1 MPSAPP
7 HVPPRRAL
15 YVAVAVAVA
24 SIAPPLRAQ
33 PSAKAPA
40 VLTLDEA
47 LAIAKRNN
55 PTYQLALTGQARA
68 AANRRTAYGALI
80 PTLGTNF
87 NVNYRE
93 GIQQFFAGV
102 PFGAANNT
110 VGSSYGINA
119 NMTISPGVGFGLR
132 SANASMDAADE
143 TVTLGLLQLRRDVT
157 VQFMNA
163 LQARARV
170 TLQDT
175 LLASARS
182 QLTLTEARAKAGLA
196 TDLDVRRSQVS
207 VGQQEVALLQAR
219 SQADVEVFR
228 LFQQIGV
235 SQSSTVQLSG
245 DLPII
250 APPSD
255 LQGLLAKATQASPD
269 LRSRRARLSASQ
281 QAYRAQQAQYLPTL
295 NLGANLS
302 GATQRLLGTVPAGAP
317 TGGQGT
323 FPFDFVRQP
332 YTLSAGLSLPIFN
345 GFQREQQIQV
355 ANADR
360 RDAEAQLRQTE
371 LAVQTTVVTQVTI
384 LQADYR
390 AVEINRANLAAA
402 REALTLAEER
412 YRLGL
417 ANLVDLVQVRA
428 DLERASNDYIAS
440 IYTFHRDYA
449 QLEAVTGPLR

>member
-1 MPSAPP
+1 VLLRRSLLLAAVTVGLAPTLGAQSA
-7 HVPPRRAL
+7 AT
-15 YVAVAVAVA
+15 
-24 SIAPPLRAQ
+24 
-33 PSAKAPA
+33 APA

-55 PTYQLALTGQARA
+55 PTYQLALNGQSRA
-68 AANRRTAYGALI
+68 AANRRAAYGALI
-80 PTLGTNF
+80 PSLNSNF

-102 PFGAANNT
+102 AFGAANNT
-110 VGSSYGINA
+110 VGSSYGLNA
-119 NMTISPGVGFGLR
+119 NLTISPGLGFGLR
-132 SANASMDAADE
+132 SANADYSAADAS
-143 TVTLGLLQLRRDVT
+143 VNLGLMQLRRDVT

-170 TLQDT
+170 SLQDT
-175 LLASARS
+175 LLASART

-219 SQADVEVFR
+219 SQAEVEVFR
-228 LFQQIGV
+228 LFQQLGV
-235 SQSSTVQLSG
+235 TPEGDVRLSG
-245 DLPII
+245 DLPIT
-250 APPSD
+250 APPTD
-255 LQGLLAKATQASPD
+255 LKALQANATQMSPE
-269 LRSRRARLSASQ
+269 LRNRRAQLTSAQ
-281 QAYRAQQAQYLPTL
+281 QTYRAQQTQYLPTL
-295 NLGANLS
+295 NLGANVS
-302 GATQRLLGTVPAGAP
+302 GATQRLLGTLPPNAP
-317 TGGQGT
+317 TGGQGS

-345 GFQREQQIQV
+345 GFQREQQIQ
-355 ANADR
+355 AASAGR
-360 RDAEAQLRQTE
+360 REAEAQLRQSE
-371 LAVQTTVVTQVTI
+371 LAVQTTVVSQATI
-384 LQADYR
+384 LQADYK

-428 DLERASNDYIAS
+428 DLERASNDYINS
-440 IYTFHRDYA
+440 VYTFHRDLA